1 MTQLPQPDREI
12 RDVAAQLADL
22 QARLGD
28 AYWNNDEVRELQDSL
43 RTRIGSYAAWGPDK
57 PPMHQRARR
66 AALYEQEFA
75 RLLWPR

>member
-1 MTQLPQPDREI
+1 MSDDDLQI
-12 RDVAAQLADL
+12 RDSARQLADL

-28 AYWNNDEVRELQDSL
+28 AYWRHEEATELRELL
-43 RTRIGSYAAWGPDK
+43 RRQIGAYGAWGPDK

-66 AALYEQEFA
+66 AARYEQEFA